1 MGPRVI
7 NYDTGYDMITDK
19 VNSSR
24 KFGADV
30 ARSRYGKVDRVKMCQ
45 KNYSHDM
52 SMATSSGKIE
62 VINVLLQSHLDNPYT
77 SVEELMGDI
86 QLLAVHS
93 WNELHSLNPKSFVP
107 TNIERILKDVS
118 EKSSNTIQ

>member
-7 NYDTGYDMITDK
+7 NSTRGINMITDK